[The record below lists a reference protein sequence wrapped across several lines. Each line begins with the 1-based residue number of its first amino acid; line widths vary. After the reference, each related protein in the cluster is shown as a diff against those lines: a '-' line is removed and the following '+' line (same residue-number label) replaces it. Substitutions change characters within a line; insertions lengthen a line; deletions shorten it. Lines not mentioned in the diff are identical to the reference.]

1 MDLIVKKETAE
12 VLNKW
17 EIQHNTLGQV
27 IAICGSMERLRKLL
41 GLDKKGV
48 NRIDKWRKKPKRKPN
63 RVRIPLGYAIL
74 MEYLTGIH
82 FELLSPFTEK
92 TNKILRQF
100 MMSAEWPMVKAPSQD
115 SMILK
120 NLLSVC
126 STGHLSQE
134 TLAILDKWKIQ
145 HCALNRVLAICGS
158 IEKLSKL
165 LGLDKEGVDRIG
177 KWRNEDIKIPLGYA
191 IVMECLAGV
200 SFELLSPFTE
210 RTNKILRKLMMAN
223 EWPMLEVFTKDIIVP
238 EKLLSAHPEE
248 HPIVSTDLVLVAGQ
262 EKLMACRGRGE
273 AYTLATIVN
282 LETLRLRIKTPKPS
296 DFLISEQ
303 VAISTALKPLMDSYQ
318 GKRNDLLKPKPEN
331 KEDEKDK
338 NIDFFDSERDKVK
351 RIDQEL
357 AEIVGLKN
365 KDALHRARRVCEK
378 GIPALVDA
386 LNYKKITLTKATE
399 FAALAPNLQH
409 KSIVQHLAAK
419 GESYARTLTFENCN
433 FSHEL

>member
-17 EIQHNTLGQV
+17 EIQHNTLDQV

-41 GLDKKGV
+41 GLDKKGIA
-48 NRIDKWRKKPKRKPN
+48 RIDKWRKKPKRKPN

-74 MEYLTGIH
+74 MEYLTGIR

-100 MMSAEWPMVKAPSQD
+100 MLSAEWPMIKAPSQD
-115 SMILK
+115 RIILK

-126 STGHLSQE
+126 SRGHLNQE
-134 TLAILDKWKIQ
+134 AKEILDKWKVQ
-145 HCALNRVLAICGS
+145 HNALNRVLAICGS

-210 RTNKILRKLMMAN
+210 KTNKILRKLMMAN
-223 EWPMLEVFTKDIIVP
+223 EWPILEVPVKDIIIP
-238 EKLLSAHPEE
+238 EKLLSLPVE
-248 HPIVSTDLVLVAGQ
+248 HPIVSTDLVLVAGR
-262 EKLMACRGRGE
+262 EKLMACRARGE
-273 AYTLATIVN
+273 TLILAKIVN
-282 LETLRLRIKTPKPS
+282 LEALRLRIKTPKPS

-303 VAISTALKPLMDSYQ
+303 VAISTALQPLMDSYQ
-318 GKRNDLLKPKPEN
+318 GKRNDLLKPKPEDKEN
-331 KEDEKDK
+331 KKDK
-338 NIDFFDSERDKVK
+338 NIDFLDSERDKVK

-357 AEIVGLKN
+357 AERVGLKN

-386 LNYKKITLTKATE
+386 LNYKKIALTKAAE

-409 KSIVQHLAAK
+409 KSIVQYLAAK
-419 GESYARTLTFENCN
+419 GESYAPTVTFENCS
-433 FSHEL
+433 FTPEL

>member
-1 MDLIVKKETAE
+1 MEVIVKKETAE

-17 EIQHNTLGQV
+17 EMQYCALEKV
-27 IAICGSMERLRKLL
+27 LAICNTMEKLSKLL

-48 NRIDKWRKKPKRKPN
+48 DRIRNWRNRRNRPKK
-63 RVRIPLGYAIL
+63 RVTIPLGYAIM
-74 MEYLTGIH
+74 MEYLTGIS

-92 TNKILRQF
+92 TNKILRKL
-100 MMSAEWPMVKAPSQD
+100 MMVSQGLIVKAPSQD
-115 SMILK
+115 IIILK
-120 NLLSVC
+120 NLLSVYPAKHP
-126 STGHLSQE
+126 SKKAEEL
-134 TLAILDKWKIQ
+134 LNKWDIQ
-145 HCALNRVLAICGS
+145 HCALNKVLGICGG
-158 IEKLSKL
+158 IEKLRKL
-165 LGLDKEGVDRIG
+165 LGLAKEGVDRIG

-210 RTNKILRKLMMAN
+210 KTNKILRKLMMAN
-223 EWPMLEVFTKDIIVP
+223 EWPMLEVFTKDIIIP

-318 GKRNDLLKPKPEN
+318 GKRNDLLKSKPED
-331 KEDEKDK
+331 KKDQ
-338 NIDFFDSERDKVK
+338 NIDFLDSERDKVK

-357 AEIVGLKN
+357 AESVGLKN

-386 LNYKKITLTKATE
+386 LNYKKIALTKATE

-419 GESYARTLTFENCN
+419 GESYAHTVTFENCN